1 MSEFEP
7 VWQFPSLV
15 SIDAEFMQAV
25 KAYVPNSDGQFAAQ
39 LLWKRG
45 IQTIEQL
52 EPFINPEAYQ
62 QTLASAFGDEMNR
75 AIARLQLAYE
85 SREAVAIWGD
95 FDADGV
101 TATSVLWEGF
111 GQFFPQGDRL
121 SYFIPNRLTD
131 SHGLSIHGIDRLAEK
146 GITLIVTCDTGST
159 NLAEI
164 DHANRLG
171 IDIIVTDHHTLAE
184 RRPDVVAII
193 NPRSLPMGH
202 PLSHLSGVAVGY
214 KLVEALYNA
223 LPTVPTQ
230 PLHALLD
237 LVAIGLIADLVEL
250 KGDCRYLAQMGIRQL
265 QTQVTHPTRPGIAEL
280 LKYCRRSGDR
290 PTDIS
295 FGIGPRINAIS
306 RIYGDAH
313 FCVELLTSTDVERCR
328 ELAEATELANVRR
341 KALQRDVEQQVMLK
355 LAELDLSTTGVIVLA
370 DAQWPVGVLGL
381 VAGKIAQT
389 YGRPTILLNTSTV
402 EASTSDAAASAQG
415 HAVARGSARS
425 VNSINLYELVK
436 SQAHLL
442 QGFGG
447 HPFAAGLSLR
457 TEDVVLFADA
467 INQEFRARYGTAI
480 AQHPVV
486 NIDLTV
492 RVADLG
498 KSLFRELNVLEPY
511 GMGNPIPKLVIRHC
525 WFKKVWNQKIRDL
538 TNRKLNYI
546 KTTFEI
552 WDDSVDQGFHGTWWG
567 HYKEDIPDGR
577 CDAVVELDYNSAP
590 YGNRK
595 PRYEVRLI
603 AVRRAM
609 AAASPYRVVSS
620 TAPSSL

>member
-15 SIDAEFMQAV
+15 SVDAEFMQAV

-62 QTLASAFGDEMNR
+62 QTFASAFGDEMDR

-85 SREAVAIWGD
+85 SGEAISIWGD

-111 GQFFPQGDRL
+111 GQFFQQGDRL

-184 RRPDVVAII
+184 HRPDVVAII

-202 PLSHLSGVAVGY
+202 PLAHLSGVAVGY

-415 HAVARGSARS
+415 HAMARGSARS

-486 NIDLTV
+486 NIDLT
-492 RVADLG
+492 
-498 KSLFRELNVLEPY
+498 
-511 GMGNPIPKLVIRHC
+511 
-525 WFKKVWNQKIRDL
+525 
-538 TNRKLNYI
+538 
-546 KTTFEI
+546 
-552 WDDSVDQGFHGTWWG
+552 
-567 HYKEDIPDGR
+567 
-577 CDAVVELDYNSAP
+577 
-590 YGNRK
+590 
-595 PRYEVRLI
+595 
-603 AVRRAM
+603 
-609 AAASPYRVVSS
+609 
-620 TAPSSL
+620 